1 MNTCL
6 QPVTAIAR
14 YTALEALR
22 TRFVWLAL
30 FMISAGFGLGAFSG
44 ELAITESTQTQTA
57 IAASVLRM
65 VSVFLVILFVTT
77 SVYRDFSDKSVE
89 LMLSLP
95 LPRSGYY
102 LGKLAGY
109 SLVALLVALPLMV
122 LISFFASPSAVLSW
136 GLSLMLEL
144 LLVCAVSLMFA
155 FSFNQVTASIAATLL
170 FYLLSRSIT
179 AIQLMAHAPL
189 VDEQS
194 TAQQLITALIDGIAY
209 LLPNL
214 EQFTRTDWL
223 LYASDTSSALFP
235 LITQTVIYLLL
246 LSCIALFD
254 LYRKNF

>member
-65 VSVFLVILFVTT
+65 VSVLLVILFVTT

-223 LYASDTSSALFP
+223 LYASDTSAVLFP
-235 LITQTVIYLLL
+235 LVTQTVIYLLL

>member
-65 VSVFLVILFVTT
+65 VSVLLVILFVTT

-223 LYASDTSSALFP
+223 LYASDTSAALFP
-235 LITQTVIYLLL
+235 LLTQTVIYLLL